1 MSSSNYCMRSALFPI
16 FDPTFGSFYAI
27 TPKSNSC
34 SVAKPPLASMGDITS
49 NAAMPSSGFATLL
62 ALAALTFNAQARL
75 FETIEECNAR
85 YGAGKDLQLELGDG
99 FKNEEGKNWTAKIYS
114 ARGLAIQ
121 IIFENNAA
129 VLLRYSNEPP
139 LKVANSI
146 SRQVNLTVEENTH
159 LRNVN
164 LKEGITWTSHKDD
177 SLEFLTQSMTFWISS
192 DKQRYAAY
200 DRENRQLFV
209 CSDRFW
215 NIVADNLRKQTESS
229 PAIRFE
235 GL

>member
-1 MSSSNYCMRSALFPI
+1 ML
-16 FDPTFGSFYAI
+16 
-27 TPKSNSC
+27 TPK
-34 SVAKPPLASMGDITS
+34 
-49 NAAMPSSGFATLL
+49 FATLL
-62 ALAALTFNAQARL
+62 ALAALTFTAHARL
-75 FETIEECNAR
+75 FETTEQCDAR

-99 FKNEEGKNWTAKIYS
+99 FKNEEGKNWTARIHS

-121 IIFENNAA
+121 IVFENNAA

-146 SRQVNLTVEENTH
+146 TRPFILTVDEITH
-159 LRNVN
+159 LRGVN
-164 LKEGITWTSHKDD
+164 LPEGVSWKSHKDETLE
-177 SLEFLTQSMTFWISS
+177 SLSQSMTLWISS
-192 DKQRYAAY
+192 DKLRYAAY
-200 DRENRQLFV
+200 DRDNRQLFV

-215 NIVADNLRKQTESS
+215 DMVAGNLRKQSESS